1 MPAGAPALS
10 GRVGQGVLCKRRYE
24 SEEGGGGGG
33 VRATKVDGSFA
44 PEISRQE
51 VHLGADGMF
60 CLGPNVK
67 GSSGQLFTCTSEEMM
82 PR

>member
-10 GRVGQGVLCKRRYE
+10 GRVGQGLLCKRRYA
-24 SEEGGGGGG
+24 SEAARGG
-33 VRATKVDGSFA
+33 AQAAKVDGGSA

-60 CLGPNVK
+60 C
-67 GSSGQLFTCTSEEMM
+67 
-82 PR
+82 